1 MAKILVADDEQLIRS
16 LIGRCLKQE
25 GHQVLEAEN
34 GEIALRIFNSNKDI
48 ELCMLDIMMP
58 EKNGWE
64 VCKAIRE
71 KSGVPIILVSAR
83 AEDFDQ
89 IMGFESGA
97 DDYVTKPFSIPVLM
111 RRVEMLLKRGASQT
125 KANNNDEIITV
136 GELTLDLAAH
146 EVVLEGKKIELTLK
160 EFKILEKL
168 CKKPGRI
175 YSRDKLVDE
184 LWSMDYEGDTR
195 TVDSHMTR
203 LRTKLGAWGVEHIV
217 TVYGAGYKVEK

>member
-1 MAKILVADDEQLIRS
+1 MAKILVADDEQLIRK
-16 LIGRCLKQE
+16 LIGRCLEQE

-111 RRVEMLLKRGASQT
+111 RRVEMLLKRGASQV
-125 KANNNDEIITV
+125 KNGNNDEIITV
-136 GELTLDLAAH
+136 GDLTLDLAAH
-146 EVVLEGKKIELTLK
+146 EVILNGKKIELTLK
-160 EFKILEKL
+160 EFKILQKL

-203 LRTKLGAWGVEHIV
+203 LRTKLGPWGAEHIV

>member
-1 MAKILVADDEQLIRS
+1 
-16 LIGRCLKQE
+16 
-25 GHQVLEAEN
+25 
-34 GEIALRIFNSNKDI
+34 
-48 ELCMLDIMMP
+48 MMP

-146 EVVLEGKKIELTLK
+146 EVVLEGQKIELTLK
-160 EFKILEKL
+160 EFNILEKL

>member
-111 RRVEMLLKRGASQT
+111 RRVEMLLKRGASQI

-146 EVVLEGKKIELTLK
+146 QVVLEGKKIELTLK

-203 LRTKLGAWGVEHIV
+203 LRTKLGAWGVKHIV

>member
-111 RRVEMLLKRGASQT
+111 RRVEMLLKRGASQI
-125 KANNNDEIITV
+125 KVNNNDEIITV

-203 LRTKLGAWGVEHIV
+203 LRTKLGAWGVKHIV

>member
-1 MAKILVADDEQLIRS
+1 MAKILIADDEQLIRS

-111 RRVEMLLKRGASQT
+111 RRVEMLLKRGATQI

-203 LRTKLGAWGVEHIV
+203 LRTKLGAWGVKHIV

>member
-1 MAKILVADDEQLIRS
+1 
-16 LIGRCLKQE
+16 
-25 GHQVLEAEN
+25 
-34 GEIALRIFNSNKDI
+34 
-48 ELCMLDIMMP
+48 MMP

-146 EVVLEGKKIELTLK
+146 EVVLEGQKIELTLK